1 LIYTAAGMVREAIK
15 AFPAQCVSIR
25 IGSDSTLTGER
36 QSLAITRSSFIVV
49 SLMSSQA
56 HVWRLTCATV
66 DLSAFDRL
74 PAAFRLGMNGAFP

>member
-1 LIYTAAGMVREAIK
+1 MVREAIK

-36 QSLAITRSSFIVV
+36 QSLAIARSFFIVV

-56 HVWRLTCATV
+56 RV
-66 DLSAFDRL
+66 
-74 PAAFRLGMNGAFP
+74 